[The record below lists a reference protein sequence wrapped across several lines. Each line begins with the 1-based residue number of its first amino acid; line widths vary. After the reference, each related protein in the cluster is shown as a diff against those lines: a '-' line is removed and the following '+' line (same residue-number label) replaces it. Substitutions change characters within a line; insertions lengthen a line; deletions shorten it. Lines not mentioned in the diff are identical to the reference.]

1 MFKLSL
7 AGLTNASSRRT
18 CSSRCNMK
26 ADSAAILAYQH
37 WQVSPVAFESRKCD
51 TSRLVITPRASPATI
66 GNESVT
72 HSTNKKQFK
81 VEEHISDCS
90 GNNIGEREV
99 NIGRWLVSTLAIFQ

>member
-7 AGLTNASSRRT
+7 AGLTNASSGRT

-37 WQVSPVAFESRKCD
+37 WQISSVALESRKCD
-51 TSRLVITPRASPATI
+51 TSRLPITPRASPAAI

-81 VEEHISDCS
+81 VEEGISDCS
-90 GNNIGEREV
+90 VNNI
-99 NIGRWLVSTLAIFQ
+99 